1 MANINNLNVITFIKD
16 IYQSLKHIDININV
30 MKDNIDSRLKKLED
44 NQQTIITRLESIE
57 ILLGKL
63 NEKNHEN
70 SVLDKNIENELLKK
84 MTFLNNNSL
93 PDEKLDLKPS
103 ELTIANL
110 LENNFNLEDINN
122 SLSRNNTEIDN
133 MNNGLICG
141 DGGDNIDNDI
151 KKDTLDDLLFG

>member
-30 MKDNIDSRLKKLED
+30 MKDNIDSRLKRLED
-44 NQQTIITRLESIE
+44 NQQTIITRLESLE
-57 ILLGKL
+57 ILIGKI
-63 NEKNHEN
+63 NEKNYEN
-70 SVLDKNIENELLKK
+70 SILDKNIENELLKK
-84 MTFLNNNSL
+84 MTFLNNNSI

-122 SLSRNNTEIDN
+122 SLSRNNTKIDN
-133 MNNGLICG
+133 VNNGLICG